1 MAREYIDAESAGRDI
16 QSFLNNASELKTH
29 YIKILIFDL
38 VISFGSAPPRGEPSF
53 AGNKDYSN
61 SKIIFKIF

>member
-1 MAREYIDAESAGRDI
+1 MNVAREYIDAESAGRDI

-38 VISFGSAPPRGEPSF
+38 VISFGSAPPRGRGEPSF

-61 SKIIFKIF
+61 SKII